1 MRRWL
6 PRAALPAL
14 TLLAASG
21 CLVEFPAPAD
31 EADQTPIVA
40 PADARGLPPP
50 PRDATPPAPGRDA
63 RPPVPDAARQ
73 PDAAPPPCPDADGDG
88 TCDADDRCPGG
99 ADDIDG
105 DADGLPDTCDRCP
118 ADPANDADGDDVCAP
133 LDICPEGPDDA
144 DFDFDGTPDDCDVC
158 PADAFD
164 DSDGDGVCG
173 DQDRCPGG
181 DDTVDAD
188 ADGLPDACDPCP
200 VDGPGGPQV
209 VEPVT
214 DGVVR
219 IEEISIG
226 RQRHV
231 AIAAPGQPVRVSFRF
246 AVADCPCPT
255 CYSWLEVGFGDA
267 PGHLYCAHV
276 GVPGCRADPV
286 RLFSQRW
293 ITAPAAPGVYPL
305 RYKLRHDYTCD
316 GPRGDDPTWF
326 RGIGP
331 PAEATIGY
339 LCVPP

>member
-1 MRRWL
+1 MRR
-6 PRAALPAL
+6 ALPMLVAL
-14 TLLAASG
+14 VCGG

-31 EADQTPIVA
+31 EGDGGPIVA
-40 PADARGLPPP
+40 TVDALVAR
-50 PRDATPPAPGRDA
+50 PAPR
-63 RPPVPDAARQ
+63 
-73 PDAAPPPCPDADGDG
+73 PDAAPTRDAAATPRDAGPGAPPPRRDAAAPPCPDSDGDG

-105 DADGLPDTCDRCP
+105 DGDGLPDTCDPCP
-118 ADPANDADGDDVCAP
+118 ADPSNDADGDGVCAP
-133 LDICPEGPDDA
+133 LDVCLEGRDDA
-144 DFDFDGTPDDCDVC
+144 DADFDGTPDACDPC

-181 DDTVDAD
+181 DDTVDVD
-188 ADGLPDACDPCP
+188 ADGLPDDCDPCP

-231 AIAAPGQPVRVSFRF
+231 AIAAPGQPVLVSFRF

-286 RLFSQRW
+286 RFLSQRW

-326 RGIGP
+326 RGVGP

-339 LCVPP
+339 LCVPR